1 MLHVSVAENRLEN
14 LIPIVSKQPIEV
26 KPGRPISTNKY
37 GSPLAILCVVANKDY
52 DIGFDALL
60 SYRVPSYRTAK
71 RLIRTCQE
79 ENLLHQL
86 LQQTSLP
93 TIQSSIAS
101 VAKQTKDQIRIL
113 HVEANKDSR

>member
-1 MLHVSVAENRLEN
+1 MSQWLKIVWKTHPNSVKAGSTS
-14 LIPIVSKQPIEV
+14 SKEV

-37 GSPLAILCVVANKDY
+37 GSPFAILCVVANKDY

-60 SYRVPSYRTAK
+60 SYRARPGAAK